1 MYALIEKGCHKHAP
15 KNIIEKELPVLW
27 YFCTMTRTILNTS
40 CSCTKG
46 RVQTGCVNRF
56 KIKINITFRKILN
69 LNLFSYI
76 FIYHIIFTTFSK
88 SIFLIFFIFMIY
100 DMSPVLPLGHLC
112 MHYCHSAQQ
121 VLTFS
126 SYSSFYVYDRVFYLF
141 LVRSKIHNSTLQ
153 QVSHRSQ

>member
-27 YFCTMTRTILNTS
+27 YFCTLTRTILNT

-69 LNLFSYI
+69 LICSHILC
-76 FIYHIIFTTFSK
+76 IYFTTFSK